1 MIMRNTMRIAAVV
14 VLGVLGLPMLG
25 LGARAAEENPFKKAK
40 VGEWIEYT
48 MNTEAMGQKMEMGMK
63 QSVLAKDE
71 TSVTLRTESSMMGQK
86 MPGQDVKILLDKP
99 YEPYLQDQKLTD
111 AKVTPLGD
119 GNETITVGGKSYAC
133 RWTKVKVVATKP
145 QAMEMTAKTWVC
157 KDVPLSGM
165 VRMESEM
172 NMTVNGQAM
181 ATKTSMELKG
191 AGAK

>member
-1 MIMRNTMRIAAVV
+1 MIMKLSMRIATAV
-14 VLGVLGLPMLG
+14 VLGVLGLPVL
-25 LGARAAEENPFKKAK
+25 RAAEANPLKNAK
-40 VGEWIEYT
+40 VGDWIEFA
-48 MNTEAMGQKMEMGMK
+48 MSTEAMGRKMEMEMK
-63 QSVLAKDE
+63 QSVVAKDE

-86 MPGQDVKILLDKP
+86 MPGKDVKIPLDKP
-99 YEPYLQDQKLTD
+99 YEPYTQMQNLTD

-119 GNETITVGGKSYAC
+119 GDESITVAGKSYAC

-157 KDVPLSGM
+157 KDVPVSGL

-181 ATKTSMELKG
+181 ATKTSMELKDSS
-191 AGAK
+191 AK